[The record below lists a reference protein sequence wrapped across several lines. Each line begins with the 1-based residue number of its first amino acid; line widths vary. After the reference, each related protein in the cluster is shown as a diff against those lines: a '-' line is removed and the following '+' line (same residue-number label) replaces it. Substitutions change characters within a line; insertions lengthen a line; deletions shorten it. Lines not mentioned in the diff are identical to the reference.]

1 MIQKLRD
8 YFTQAINTNR
18 TKILMCLSCLTYF
31 SLLSLIWVSN
41 DGICIKSTTVN
52 SVDIVKHGKKETI
65 FQCGAKQKTRF
76 DPKLEKTA
84 TVLNAR
90 IKGIENYLFAN
101 SNAQDNEK
109 TKFSIQI
116 TYDRLLQFELSDTQ
130 LKIGGVLLDEPG
142 NLERALIKFW
152 IRKKMGD
159 QLLTHGLFEESV
171 VDLIYFSYSGRLDIV
186 DPITAKAS
194 RIGFHR
200 WPQVLKSFDEYCE
213 SSWKML
219 EHSESCSRISSQ
231 KNSESVHDYIEMSL
245 RPLTSQA
252 LIQAY
257 LEFNL
262 FERQRFISQ
271 LPNNLQ
277 GFALSSDK
285 AIETILAEENPLK
298 KGLQSIRTFAN
309 VFTEP
314 KFLQQIEYKKFAAS
328 ISELL
333 EQSGVTD
340 SFAEAYVDYLVEIP
354 ETIQTDGVLFKSL
367 KKAAE
372 RNTDIQFAVTDRK
385 NIWILPFGDRL
396 PVKSFDRIHSR
407 QVVFFAC
414 PTLKE
419 FEVKNYF
426 RSSEKLLLIKGC
438 EQNTDYNFAA
448 ITKNS
453 LNDFLHSNSKISF
466 LQFHLPS
473 LESKQKE
480 LEHIKNF
487 FELVK
492 NRRYDGQEFKTLGWT
507 QIQWSEET
515 NSYKPKAAI
524 DAIEY
529 FRLNDSEL

>member
-1 MIQKLRD
+1 MIQKLLN
-8 YFTQAINTNR
+8 YLSHSINSHR
-18 TKILMCLSCLTYF
+18 TKILVILSCFTYI
-31 SLLSLIWVSN
+31 SLLGLIWVSN
-41 DGICIKSTTVN
+41 DGICINSSTVN
-52 SVDIVKHGKKETI
+52 SIDIVKHGKKDTVYH
-65 FQCGAKQKTRF
+65 CGAKQKTKY
-76 DPKLEKTA
+76 DPKIEKLTTA
-84 TVLNAR
+84 LNQR
-90 IKGIENYLFAN
+90 IAAIENYLFAN
-101 SNAQDNEK
+101 SKTQDNEK
-109 TKFSIQI
+109 SKFSIQI
-116 TYDRLLQFELSDTQ
+116 TYDRLLQFELNDTQ
-130 LKIGGVLLDEPG
+130 LKIGAVLLEEPG

-152 IRKKMGD
+152 IRKKMGE
-159 QLLTHGLFEESV
+159 QLLTHSLFEESV
-171 VDLIYFSYSGRLDIV
+171 VDLIYFSYSGRLDIL
-186 DPITAKAS
+186 DPITTKSS

-219 EHSESCSRISSQ
+219 EHSENCSRISSQ
-231 KNSESVHDYIEMSL
+231 KNSDTVHDYIEMSL
-245 RPLTSQA
+245 RPLTSQT

-257 LEFNL
+257 LELNL
-262 FERQRFISQ
+262 FERQKFISQ
-271 LPNNLQ
+271 LPSNLQ
-277 GFALSSDK
+277 NFTLSSDK
-285 AIETILAEENPLK
+285 ALETILQEENPLK
-298 KGLQSIRTFAN
+298 KGLQSIRSFAN
-309 VFTEP
+309 IFTEP
-314 KFLQQIEYKKFAAS
+314 SFLQQVEYKKFAAS

-354 ETIQTDGVLFKSL
+354 ETLHTDSELFKSL

-396 PVKSFDRIHSR
+396 PVKSFDQIHSR
-407 QVVFFAC
+407 QVIFFAC

-419 FEVKNYF
+419 FDVRNYF
-426 RSSEKLLLIKGC
+426 RNSEKLLLIKGC

-448 ITKNS
+448 ISKNS
-453 LNDFLHSNSKISF
+453 LNDFLHINSEFSF

-492 NRRYDGQEFKTLGWT
+492 NRRFDGQEFKTLGWT

-515 NSYKPKAAI
+515 NSYKPKAAV

>member
-1 MIQKLRD
+1 MIQMLTS
-8 YFTQAINTNR
+8 YFSQIINRHR
-18 TKILMCLSCLTYF
+18 TKILVVLSCLTYF
-31 SLLSLIWVSN
+31 SLLSLIWISN
-41 DGICIKSTTVN
+41 DSICTNSTTVN
-52 SVDIVKHGKKETI
+52 SIDIIRHGKKDTVYH
-65 FQCGAKQKTRF
+65 CDSKQKANF
-76 DPKLEKTA
+76 DVKIEKIVNKLNQR
-84 TVLNAR
+84 LP
-90 IKGIENYLFAN
+90 IIENYLVAN
-101 SNAQDNEK
+101 SPQDNQRS
-109 TKFSIQI
+109 KFSIVI
-116 TYDRLLQFELSDTQ
+116 NYDRLLQFELSDTQ
-130 LKIGGVLLDEPG
+130 LKIGAVLLEEPG
-142 NLERALIKFW
+142 NLERGLIKYW
-152 IRKKMGD
+152 IRSKIND

-171 VDLIYFSYSGRLDIV
+171 VDLIYFSFSGRLDIV
-186 DPITAKAS
+186 DPINAKSS
-194 RIGFHR
+194 RIGYHR

-219 EHSESCSRISSQ
+219 EHSENCSRISSQ
-231 KNSESVHDYIEMSL
+231 KDSETVHDYIEMSL

-257 LEFNL
+257 LELNL
-262 FERQRFISQ
+262 IERQKFISH
-271 LPNNLQ
+271 LPTNLQ
-277 GFALSSDK
+277 KFTLSSNK
-285 AIETILAEENPLK
+285 ALETILEETNPLK
-298 KGLQSIRTFAN
+298 KGLRSIRSFAN

-314 KFLQQIEYKKFAAS
+314 KFLQELEYKKFAAS

-354 ETIQTDGVLFKSL
+354 ETLRTDGVFFKSL

-396 PVKSFDRIHSR
+396 PVKSFDQIHSR
-407 QVVFFAC
+407 QVIFFAC
-414 PTLKE
+414 PALKE
-419 FEVKNYF
+419 FDVKNYF
-426 RSSEKLLLIKGC
+426 HSSEKLLLIKGC
-438 EQNTDYNFAA
+438 EQNSEFNFST
-448 ITKNS
+448 ITKNN
-453 LNDFLHSNSKISF
+453 LNDFLHSNSEFSF

-473 LESKQKE
+473 LESKQKD

-492 NRRYDGQEFKTLGWT
+492 NRKFDGQEFKILGWT

-515 NSYKPKAAI
+515 NSYKPKAAV